1 MKENSLA
8 ALAAEGEKRKTM
20 EMKGMEAMKKE
31 TAEGMMQVVE
41 VPEGT
46 EMNQVAKVSE
56 GIEMN
61 QVVEVPEEA
70 EVNQAVEVMKEAEVD
85 QAVEVMKEAEVDQTV
100 PAWKEAGM
108 DSEERQKELAKQI
121 RHQMRVIRQGAAD
134 LIGEEEL
141 EQKVRDSI
149 LTGKP
154 LTIKFGMDPSAPD
167 IHVGHAVPLRKL
179 KQMQDLGHNIVVVI
193 GDFTGKIGDPTG
205 RSKGRKALTEGE
217 VFRNAQTYQEQIFR
231 ILDKDKT
238 QVRYNGEWLELLSLS
253 DALELASTITVA
265 RMMERDDFQSR
276 FRAGTPIGLHEF
288 FYPLLQAYDSV
299 ELEADL
305 ELGGTDQTFN
315 ILMGRSLQ
323 KEKGQEPQA
332 ALFMP
337 LLEGID
343 GTEKMSKSL
352 GNYIGI
358 CEDAR
363 TMYTKVMQVP
373 DHLIIKYFE
382 LTTDIQP
389 EELDKIKEQLAD
401 GRNPRDYKMVLART
415 VTLLYHS
422 AEETEEAE
430 KFFKEAF
437 TNKAVPEQVDTLDVV
452 LESGT
457 LFDCIH
463 PLISAGIVKSG
474 GEFRRLIAQGGVQK
488 NGVRVEALEENA
500 QTGDVLKV
508 GKRKFVRIEM
518 C

>member
-1 MKENSLA
+1 
-8 ALAAEGEKRKTM
+8 M
-20 EMKGMEAMKKE
+20 EEVKGMEATKKI
-31 TAEGMMQVVE
+31 TAEGMMQV
-41 VPEGT
+41 PERA
-46 EMNQVAKVSE
+46 EMNRAAE
-56 GIEMN
+56 G
-61 QVVEVPEEA
+61 
-70 EVNQAVEVMKEAEVD
+70 MKEAEVD
-85 QAVEVMKEAEVDQTV
+85 QAV

-108 DSEERQKELAKQI
+108 DQEKRQKELAKKV

-167 IHVGHAVPLRKL
+167 IHLGHAVPLRKL

-205 RSKGRKALTEGE
+205 RSKGRKALTESE
-217 VFRNAQTYQEQIFR
+217 VFQNAQTYQEQIFR
-231 ILDKDKT
+231 ILDRDKT

-299 ELEADL
+299 ELQADL

-332 ALFMP
+332 ALFIP

-343 GTEKMSKSL
+343 GMEKMSKSL

-363 TMYTKVMQVP
+363 TMFTKVMQVP
-373 DHLIIKYFE
+373 DHLIVKYFE

-401 GRNPRDYKMVLART
+401 GRNPRDYKMILARM

-422 AEETEEAE
+422 EEETQDAE
-430 KFFKEAF
+430 KFFKAAF
-437 TNKAVPEQVDTLDVV
+437 TDKVIPEQVDTLDVV

-457 LFDCIH
+457 LFDCVH

-488 NGVRVEALEENA
+488 NGARVESLEENV